1 MREKR
6 KRTVASFFAQIEWQ
20 VAIAFAL
27 FLAALAGTYWIHRA
41 GAGLPDPRQATYV
54 LASIGA
60 VLGLAT
66 SVAFGFVVFFL
77 NHANSRKHDL
87 YFKFKAGLFDFDKF
101 LKEYPAGN
109 VVVSES
115 LALSW
120 QLKFLKMSDFPILD
134 WLERL
139 AKVTDAVGA
148 PVKINCGDPNVS
160 NKVLGVLGCLEEI
173 VHEIGILCVRQIVAG
188 VHVQTVIKAFVT
200 LGLLL
205 LSLVLSNLLSGAI
218 ASAVASA
225 LPVLFATMAALILFE
240 IGWYLHREADE
251 LLDFVEKDGNDNK
264 P

>member
-1 MREKR
+1 
-6 KRTVASFFAQIEWQ
+6 
-20 VAIAFAL
+20 
-27 FLAALAGTYWIHRA
+27 
-41 GAGLPDPRQATYV
+41 
-54 LASIGA
+54 
-60 VLGLAT
+60 
-66 SVAFGFVVFFL
+66 
-77 NHANSRKHDL
+77 
-87 YFKFKAGLFDFDKF
+87 
-101 LKEYPAGN
+101 
-109 VVVSES
+109 
-115 LALSW
+115 
-120 QLKFLKMSDFPILD
+120 MSDFPILD